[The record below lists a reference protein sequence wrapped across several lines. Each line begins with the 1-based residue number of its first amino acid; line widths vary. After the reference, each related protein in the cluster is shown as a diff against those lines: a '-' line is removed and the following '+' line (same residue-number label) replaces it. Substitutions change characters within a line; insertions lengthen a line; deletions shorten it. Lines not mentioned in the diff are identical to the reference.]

1 MARRNY
7 QTSEGGAKEKKDRY
21 IDSETVVMYGSWYKA
36 LKKETVEYRCAIYE
50 MIINYGCFGI
60 EPDPEELDVSRRP
73 LWEILKDVID
83 EDKAKRKKRVLQTRA
98 AMEKYRAKKRGKS
111 KSDDLND
118 LNDFPTLNS
127 ESEIESEG
135 EFGSGCESEGE
146 PELSTFTNKS
156 LKTSSSSKD
165 NNDVSP
171 KDGGGDD
178 GGIENPIYNKEMIL
192 RICLAKGMDEAW
204 FDSVYSEFEA
214 QNFTIGKKPISNMV
228 KLIESK
234 WVKEKAKRDLV
245 HEDERKAKEQEEQ
258 KNRVKERKAK
268 IAEYRPPK
276 EHVELWNVFMDTI
289 KKNLNKDRFEFWRVG
304 INFYSFDNQK
314 NVNIVLPSKF
324 YLDEFKKNYEQEL
337 LPYIKDTFGSER
349 VKFAVDGDLF
359 AAISSR
365 NST

>member
-7 QTSEGGAKEKKDRY
+7 QTSEGKSKEKKDRY

-60 EPDPEELDVSRRP
+60 EPDSEELDVSRRP

-98 AMEKYRAKKRGKS
+98 AMEKYRAKHRGKS
-111 KSDDLND
+111 KNDDLND

-135 EFGSGCESEGE
+135 EFGHGCESEGE

-171 KDGGGDD
+171 KKDGGDD
-178 GGIENPIYNKEMIL
+178 GGNRNPIYNKEMVFE
-192 RICLAKGMDEAW
+192 ICHRQGIDEVW
-204 FDSVYSEFEA
+204 LDNVYSELEA
-214 QNFTIGKKPISNMV
+214 QNFTVGKKPISNII

-234 WVKEKAKRDLV
+234 WAKEKAKRDLV
-245 HEDERKAKEQEEQ
+245 HEDERKAIEQEEQ

-289 KKNLNKDRFEFWRVG
+289 KENLSKERFEFWKVG
-304 INFYSFDNQK
+304 ISFYSFDSQK
-314 NVNIVLPSKF
+314 NVNIVLPSQF
-324 YLDEFKKNYEQEL
+324 YLDEFKKNYVLEL
-337 LPYIKDTFGSER
+337 LPYIKDTFGSDK
-349 VKFAVDGDLF
+349 VKFAADGDLF
-359 AAISSR
+359 TAILSR